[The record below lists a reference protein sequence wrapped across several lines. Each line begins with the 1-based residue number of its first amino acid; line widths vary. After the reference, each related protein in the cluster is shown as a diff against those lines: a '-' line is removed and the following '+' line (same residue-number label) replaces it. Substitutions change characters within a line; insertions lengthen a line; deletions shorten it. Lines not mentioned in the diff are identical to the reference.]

1 MKEGQMT
8 NQAAVSEEQR
18 LWDTLIRHQQE
29 LFYTAKGLEY
39 TYTIK
44 GNEMFCTR
52 KEKSITR
59 ATVDMALKKVE
70 EMRESQKAEVPL
82 VTGPKKL
89 GCFGAS
95 YLYPILIRIGWIR
108 TE

>member
-1 MKEGQMT
+1 MGRYEDRHQT
-8 NQAAVSEEQR
+8 AADEQR
-18 LWDTLIRHQQE
+18 LWETLLRYQGE
-29 LFYTAKGLEY
+29 SFYTAKGLAY

-59 ATVDMALKKVE
+59 ATVDMALKRVE
-70 EMRESQKAEVPL
+70 EMRVAQGAAVPL

-89 GCFGAS
+89 DCFGAS

-108 TE
+108 AE